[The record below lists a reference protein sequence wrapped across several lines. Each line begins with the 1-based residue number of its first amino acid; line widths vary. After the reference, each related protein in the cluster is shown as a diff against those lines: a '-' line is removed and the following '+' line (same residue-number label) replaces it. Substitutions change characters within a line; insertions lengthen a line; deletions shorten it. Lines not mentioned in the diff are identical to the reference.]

1 MLFLLAMEPLHRLF
15 KKAQETNLLDKVSK
29 GCHEFRISLY
39 ADNAAVFIK
48 PTAKDLQVTNTIL
61 ELFVGASGL
70 VTNMDKT
77 QFYPIQC
84 SHIDLE
90 FLSQHNCKVT
100 DFPCCYLGLPLH
112 YKKLPRSFMHEV
124 IQKIANRLPGWKR
137 GLMSYP
143 GREMLIKSVLSAMP
157 TYFLSIFKM
166 SKWGFR
172 KIDKYKR
179 GFLWKGHDYENI
191 RGGHCLVNWQKCSR
205 PRWLGGL
212 GIKELNKFSRSLR
225 LKWLWYNWDHQQ
237 KPWKHLLKITD
248 QTDRSLFFTST
259 VMIVGDGKNTPFWES
274 RRLNGA
280 SPKELAPNLY
290 QVTRFKNRNIH
301 AELRNCNCIRSL
313 GHI

>member
-1 MLFLLAMEPLHRLF
+1 VKDLHKKKNSALFIKLDISKAFDSVSWPYLLGILQHLGFGVRWRNWISSLWCTTSSCYLLNGKPGKRILHCRGVRQGDHLSPMLFLLAMEPLHRLF

-48 PTAKDLQVTNTIL
+48 PTTKDLQVTNTIL

-84 SHIDLE
+84 SHIDLK
-90 FLSQHNCKVT
+90 FLSQHNCKVA

-124 IQKIANRLPGWKR
+124 IQKIANSLPGWKR

-157 TYFLSIFKM
+157 IYFLSILRCPNGILEKLI
-166 SKWGFR
+166 ST
-172 KIDKYKR
+172 
-179 GFLWKGHDYENI
+179 
-191 RGGHCLVNWQKCSR
+191 GGSSGK
-205 PRWLGGL
+205 
-212 GIKELNKFSRSLR
+212 
-225 LKWLWYNWDHQQ
+225 
-237 KPWKHLLKITD
+237 
-248 QTDRSLFFTST
+248 
-259 VMIVGDGKNTPFWES
+259 VMTM
-274 RRLNGA
+274 R
-280 SPKELAPNLY
+280 
-290 QVTRFKNRNIH
+290 T
-301 AELRNCNCIRSL
+301 
-313 GHI
+313 